1 MSMMKRKSEA
11 FINRDDQLRNKQD
24 HSKFGYA
31 GSNRNK
37 TKWRHRDHEGAFA
50 VELSFNQTNQTTTIG
65 LRYSQS
71 RWPDQTDKTEFYF
84 FQECAGSWRCK
95 ATSP

>member
-1 MSMMKRKSEA
+1 MMKRKSEA

-37 TKWRHRDHEGAFA
+37 TKWRHRDHRGPS
-50 VELSFNQTNQTTTIG
+50 LSNYRSTKQTKQPR
-65 LRYSQS
+65 LV
-71 RWPDQTDKTEFYF
+71 
-84 FQECAGSWRCK
+84 
-95 ATSP
+95 

>member
-1 MSMMKRKSEA
+1 MMKRKSEA
-11 FINRDDQLRNKQD
+11 FIIVMTSLGTNKITVNL
-24 HSKFGYA
+24 YA